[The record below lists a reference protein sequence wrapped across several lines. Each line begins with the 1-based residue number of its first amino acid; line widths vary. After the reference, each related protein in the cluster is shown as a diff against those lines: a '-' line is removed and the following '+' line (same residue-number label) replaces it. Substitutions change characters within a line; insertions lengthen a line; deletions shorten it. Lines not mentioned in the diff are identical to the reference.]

1 MARPE
6 RSAYDEQVYRSTL
19 EQLFD
24 VVPLEDEAFG
34 TEEGEVCLDAIVRL
48 QKEHGMPYATAA
60 GIVVDAIT
68 EIRHNK
74 LSLEVVHCPGD
85 IQRG

>member
-6 RSAYDEQVYRSTL
+6 RNAYEEQVYRSTL

-24 VVPLEDEAFG
+24 VVPLEDDAFG
-34 TEEGEVCLDAIVRL
+34 TDEGELCLDAIVRL
-48 QKEHGMPYATAA
+48 QTEHGLPYATAA

-68 EIRHNK
+68 EIRHSK

-85 IQRG
+85 IHRG